1 MTYAADMNDLVES
14 FWKRLTDSRPDTLAV
29 MSEKTGIPLATIKGW
44 HSKNRLPKTEEA
56 ILIARYLNVTL
67 DWLLLGKRNESFND
81 QLVKSYLESDELTQQ
96 IITKLL
102 HL

>member
-1 MTYAADMNDLVES
+1 MTYTADMNDLVES

-56 ILIARYLNVTL
+56 IAIAKYLNVTL

-81 QLVKSYLESDELTQQ
+81 RLVQSYRESDELTKQ